1 MTNHRLGGVIA
12 AVPTPVDAKG
22 QPDTQLFLR
31 HAAWALAN
39 GCDGLNVLGTTGEAN
54 SLSAAQRR
62 TIMATAAAG
71 LDPLRLMVGTG
82 TPDLET
88 TIALTRHAHELGFA
102 GALILP
108 PFYYKG
114 VPEDG
119 LFEWFARIV
128 EATADAPIPVYL
140 YNYPL
145 MTGIRFSPELARRL
159 ASELSGRIVGAKDS
173 SGEAGY
179 ADQLAAIEGFDVFPS
194 TEASLSL
201 AARQGYAGCIS
212 ATVNV
217 APALSAALW
226 QDQADAGLLARV
238 SAIRAGVA
246 AQPLIPA
253 VKYLAGRIHGDAG
266 FERVLPPMIELTGEQ
281 KSALASLDLAA

>member
-1 MTNHRLGGVIA
+1 MKTNRLGGVIA

-22 QPDTQLFLR
+22 EPDTQLFLR

-62 TIMATAAAG
+62 AVMAAAAAS
-71 LDPLRLMVGTG
+71 LDPMRLMVGTG

-128 EATADAPIPVYL
+128 EATADAPIPIYL

-159 ASELSGRIVGAKDS
+159 SSELSGRVIGAKDS
-173 SGEAGY
+173 SGEPGY

-194 TEASLSL
+194 NEASLAL
-201 AARQGYAGCIS
+201 AGRNGYAGCIS

-217 APALSAALW
+217 APAISAALW
-226 QDQADAGLLARV
+226 RDQGNADLLARA
-238 SAIRAGVA
+238 SAIRAGIS

-253 VKYLAGRIHGDAG
+253 VKFVTGRIHGEPG
-266 FERVLPPMIELTGEQ
+266 FERILPPMLELTADQ
-281 KSALASLDLAA
+281 KSALASLDLSA

>member
-62 TIMATAAAG
+62 TIMAAAAD

-128 EATADAPIPVYL
+128 EATADAPIPIYL

-194 TEASLSL
+194 TEASLAL

-226 QDQADAGLLARV
+226 RDQDNTDLLAQV

-253 VKYLAGRIHGDAG
+253 VKFLTGHIHGEAG
-266 FERVLPPMIELTGEQ
+266 FERVLPPMMELTGEQ
-281 KSALASLDLAA
+281 KSALVALGLSA